1 MRLLLDTHALLWF
14 LAGDEKLGGAA
25 RALVEDEENEVLVS
39 AASLWEIAI
48 KVSLGKL
55 RMSGPFEE
63 AFPSQL
69 DSNEIRVLPI
79 LPRHLQRV
87 VGLPFHHRD
96 PFDRLLAAQA
106 AADDLSLVSRDPVFD
121 AYGVR
126 RVWSPSP

>member
-14 LAGDEKLGGAA
+14 LSGDERMEGDA
-25 RALVEDEENEVLVS
+25 RALVEDEGNEVLVS

-48 KVSLGKL
+48 KLSIGKL
-55 RMSGPFEE
+55 RMSVPFEK

-69 DSNEIRVLPI
+69 DANEIGVLPI
-79 LPRHLQRV
+79 LPHHLQRV

-106 AADDLSLVSRDPVFD
+106 AADDLSLLSRDPVFD
-121 AYGVR
+121 TYGVR
-126 RVWSPSP
+126 RLWSPRP